1 MTREVREN
9 LNRLSKEVFGSSS
22 KWKKICDQ
30 GVAEPFERDREVTVP
45 DGRGGVKVKTFT
57 DKKFVVKHYTA
68 DEVAKMMLD
77 ILISRQ
83 KRASVLN
90 PPADESTTLQEDVNN
105 FTATVGLPEDVM
117 LVSPDTFKALEESI
131 SE

>member
-45 DGRGGVKVKTFT
+45 DGKGGVKIKVFT
-57 DKKFVVKHYTA
+57 DRKLIVKHYTP
-68 DEVAKMMLD
+68 DEVCKMMLE
-77 ILISRQ
+77 ILVSRQ
-83 KRASVLN
+83 KKSSVLN
-90 PPADESTTLQEDVNN
+90 PPIGESTTLQEDVNN
-105 FTATVGLPEDVM
+105 FTAAVELPEDIM
-117 LVSPDTFKALEESI
+117 LVSPSTFKALEESI